1 MDINLIF
8 GLFTMFCAFYFGVPA
23 LKESIQVFLDPT
35 SFTLVFAG
43 TVGATLMSTSFK
55 EIKGVLY
62 VFRQMIIKSKSVKPI
77 KAVEILVHI
86 SELAQTQSKQSLA
99 TEGTGVGDG
108 FLENALGMVG
118 AGLDRDFIQKALETD
133 ISEVKQ
139 RHDATIGKVRGMG
152 TFAPMFGM
160 TGTVMGVTMVLQ
172 NVTDIDTIV
181 SGMSL
186 ALLTT
191 LYGLIL
197 SSVVF
202 IPISNKLRGMS
213 ADELITKEIMMQGV
227 LAIMDKEIPL
237 KVEKY
242 LMAYVESK
250 AKKKK

>member
-1 MDINLIF
+1 
-8 GLFTMFCAFYFGVPA
+8 
-23 LKESIQVFLDPT
+23 
-35 SFTLVFAG
+35 
-43 TVGATLMSTSFK
+43 
-55 EIKGVLY
+55 
-62 VFRQMIIKSKSVKPI
+62 
-77 KAVEILVHI
+77 
-86 SELAQTQSKQSLA
+86 
-99 TEGTGVGDG
+99 
-108 FLENALGMVG
+108 
-118 AGLDRDFIQKALETD
+118 
-133 ISEVKQ
+133 
-139 RHDATIGKVRGMG
+139 
-152 TFAPMFGM
+152 
-160 TGTVMGVTMVLQ
+160 MVLQ

-250 AKKKK
+250 AKKKKK

>member
-99 TEGTGVGDG
+99 TEGTGVGD
-108 FLENALGMVG
+108 
-118 AGLDRDFIQKALETD
+118 GLDRDFIQKALETD